1 MADDL
6 VTLADMAKINDMN
19 ARDAGASDIF
29 NAAPLLA
36 ALMAIESTNGATHT
50 YMKYSGA
57 PVVGFRAPNAGRE
70 HDKSTDTLVT
80 IALKILDASFHADK
94 KVVDIDKRNGVAGYM
109 AREAKRHLAQAFR
122 KAEEQL
128 INGIVGSGGVGA
140 SADGYAGL
148 IDSYRYLN
156 SPRVVNCGGGATN
169 NRSSVWAI
177 RTVPDESG
185 VCVVLGDG
193 EIRVEDFFIQFVED
207 GDGKKFP
214 AYMQE
219 IDGWVGLQIATAN
232 TVARLVNVGATGPL
246 TDDKI
251 ADLLNEF
258 EEEAPATHLVM
269 NRHARKQLQQSRTAT
284 TTTGAPA
291 PIPTEVFGV
300 PIITTSSISN
310 NETAVANAP

>member
-6 VTLADMAKINDMN
+6 TTLADMAKINDLN
-19 ARDAGASDIF
+19 ARDAGATEIF
-29 NAAPLLA
+29 NSAPLLA

-50 YMKYSGA
+50 YTKYTGA
-57 PVVGFRAPNAGRE
+57 PVVGFRAANAGRD
-70 HDKSTDTLVT
+70 HDKSTDELVT
-80 IALKILDASFHADK
+80 ITLKILDASFHKDK
-94 KVVDIDKRNGVAGYM
+94 KVVDIDKKNGVAGHM
-109 AREAKRHLAQAFR
+109 AREAARHLAAALR

-128 INGIVGSGGVGA
+128 IYGLGGDATGF
-140 SADGYAGL
+140 AGL
-148 IDSYRYLN
+148 IDSYQYLD
-156 SPRVVNCGGGATN
+156 SPHVVNAAGGATN
-169 NRSSVWAI
+169 DRHSVWAI
-177 RTVPDESG
+177 RSVPDESG

-193 EIRVEDFFIQFVED
+193 EIRIEDFFVQFVTD
-207 GDGKKFP
+207 ASGKKFP

-232 TVARLVNVGATGPL
+232 TVARLVNVGGAKPL
-246 TDDKI
+246 NDDLI

-284 TTTGAPA
+284 TATGAPA

-300 PIITTSSISN
+300 PIITTSSLSK
-310 NETAVANAP
+310 NETAVAAAP